1 MSENNVIIWSKDY
14 FLVWSDFKA
23 ESNSA
28 AFEDSH
34 SVIKYQF
41 TWTVNSE
48 KITDQILFFV
58 ENIQISAAFHSP
70 LSWVRDSQTSIDLLK
85 HEQGHFDLGELV
97 KRGNLEKLQ
106 NNLYGKRFPTR
117 GKNEEQRKQFA
128 KEDSGR
134 IIVSEIKK
142 LEQLLFQKCKEYD
155 DQTDFGQN
163 LVKQSEY
170 NLLFD
175 KLRL

>member
-1 MSENNVIIWSKDY
+1 MSEKNIILWSKDQ
-14 FLVWSDFKA
+14 FLTWSDFKA

-28 AFEDSH
+28 SFEDSH

-48 KITDQILFFV
+48 KIASQILFLI
-58 ENIQISAAFHSP
+58 ENIQISAEFHPP
-70 LSWVRDSQTSIDLLK
+70 LSWVRNSQTNVDLLK

-97 KRGNLEKLQ
+97 KRENLEKLQ
-106 NNLYGKRFPTR
+106 NNLYGKQFPTR
-117 GKNEEQRKQFA
+117 GKNEEQQKQFA

-134 IIVSEIKK
+134 IIVMEIEK
-142 LEQLLFQKCKEYD
+142 LEQLLNQKRKEYD

-163 LVKQSEY
+163 LEKQSEY